1 MYYIS
6 KADWDRLGEQHS
18 PDYIDRAISR
28 HEHDGKICE
37 AGEWTCFECLLPGA
51 PNSGTTL
58 VFQHIHFEII

>member
-1 MYYIS
+1 MYTITKAEWS
-6 KADWDRLGEQHS
+6 KLVARHY

-28 HEHDGKICE
+28 HEHDGKVCE

-51 PNSGTTL
+51 PNTGTTL